1 MTHLTAS
8 ITAGTL
14 YVVATPIGHR
24 DDISLRAL
32 EILKHVDCVAAE
44 DTRHSRPFLMGLGI
58 QKPLIALHAHN
69 EATESLRLINLLKQ
83 GQNIALISDAGTPL
97 IRDPGYPLV
106 KHARDEGLV
115 VVPIPGACAL
125 IVALSAAG
133 VPTDMFT
140 FAGFLPTTMAARRT
154 ALEHFKIALQ
164 HTVVFYESTHRL
176 QACLD
181 DMLDVFGETYEMVLA
196 KELTKTFETFVT
208 GTIPDIQAWIL
219 EDISRKKGEFV
230 VILPP
235 RVCVEDV
242 GEHDACLEI
251 LLADLPVKQ
260 AVKLATKLT
269 GASRNTLY
277 PRALVLHKKM
287 QGMDGL

>member
-8 ITAGTL
+8 TPGTL
-14 YVVATPIGHR
+14 YVVATPIGNR
-24 DDISLRAL
+24 DDITLRAL
-32 EILKHVDCVAAE
+32 EILKHVDSVAAE
-44 DTRHSRPFLMGLGI
+44 DTRHSRPFLTGLGI

-69 EATESLRLINLLKQ
+69 EAKESARFIELLKQ

-106 KHARDEGLV
+106 KQARDEGIT

-125 IVALSAAG
+125 IAALSAAG

-140 FAGFLPTTMAARRT
+140 FAGFLPTTTAARQT
-154 ALEHFKIALQ
+154 ALEGFKSSLH

-181 DMLDVFGETYEMVLA
+181 DMLDVFGDTCEMVLA

-208 GTIPDIQAWIL
+208 GSISDVQAWIT
-219 EDISRKKGEFV
+219 EDIARKKGEFV

-235 RVCVEDV
+235 RVSTEEAGD
-242 GEHDACLEI
+242 HDACLEV
-251 LLADLPVKQ
+251 LLAELPVKQ
-260 AVKLATKLT
+260 AVKLAMKLT
-269 GASRNTLY
+269 GANRNMLY
-277 PRALVLHKKM
+277 PRALELQKKI
-287 QGMDGL
+287 QGDD